1 MKKKYLFGL
10 ILAFFAMGSMMAQTY
25 TLKSAQ
31 RDYSRGNE
39 YYAQKDYVIA
49 AALYK
54 KAADYGYD
62 RAQNNLGWC
71 YQHGLGVEKD
81 YTKAAQ
87 WYRKSATQGYAKAQN
102 NLGYCYE
109 HGYGVKQ
116 DYGMASEWYKMALGK
131 SRNAQKNLNRVNRTN
146 GITTSTSSEG
156 SLTPKGSYTDEDAD
170 EDLAYGILAYLF
182 EAYDEALPY
191 LQRSAN
197 YGNADAQYLLG
208 SYYYA
213 GHDGQ
218 PDYKKAVE
226 LFRKSAEQNNANAQT
241 MLGLCY
247 TLGNGVEENPSLAVE
262 WTRKGANQDQASA
275 QTMMGT
281 FYENGYG
288 VTEDVT
294 TAVSWYRKAAR
305 QDKQEAQEAL
315 TRLGYSW

>member
-10 ILAFFAMGSMMAQTY
+10 ILAFFTMGSLMAQTY
-25 TLKSAQ
+25 TMKSAQ

-54 KAADYGYD
+54 KAAEYGYD

-109 HGYGVKQ
+109 HGYGVKK
-116 DYGMASEWYKMALGK
+116 DYAMASEWYKLALGK
-131 SRNAQKNLNRVNRTN
+131 SRNAQKNLNRVNRTS
-146 GITTSTSSEG
+146 GIATSTSSEG
-156 SLTPKGSYTDEDAD
+156 SLTPKGSYTKEDAD
-170 EDLAYGILAYLF
+170 DDYLTGAIAYLF
-182 EAYDEALPY
+182 EEYDEALPY

-197 YGNADAQYLLG
+197 FGNADAQYMLG
-208 SYYYA
+208 AYYYY
-213 GHDGQ
+213 GYGGD
-218 PDYKKAVE
+218 PDYAKAVD
-226 LFRKSAEQNNANAQT
+226 LLRKSANQNNSGAQLL
-241 MLGLCY
+241 LGACY
-247 TLGNGVEENPSLAVE
+247 VTGEGVEKDPSLAVE
-262 WTRKGANQDQASA
+262 WIRKSANQDNAMA
-275 QTMMGT
+275 QTFLGA

-288 VTEDVT
+288 VTEDIT

-305 QDKQEAQEAL
+305 QDNQEAQEAL